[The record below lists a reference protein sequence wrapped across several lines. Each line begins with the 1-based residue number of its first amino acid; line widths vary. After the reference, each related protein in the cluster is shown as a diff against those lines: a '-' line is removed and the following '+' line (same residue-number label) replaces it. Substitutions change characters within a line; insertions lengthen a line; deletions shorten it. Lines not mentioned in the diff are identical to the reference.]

1 MVIPKRHRIILKSK
15 AAGNSEDG
23 SNNSTTV
30 FFEYIS
36 FPNLLAIL
44 VFQSGVLADSIFID
58 RHDMAILTCI
68 EAVICVIFTVHS
80 NTDSPIIVL

>member
-30 FFEYIS
+30 FFEYIP

-44 VFQSGVLADSIFID
+44 VFQSGILADGGGVDFHHI
-58 RHDMAILTCI
+58 R
-68 EAVICVIFTVHS
+68 
-80 NTDSPIIVL
+80 NTGSSSPQNKSLVP